1 MHFKRLFFKS
11 YIKTKNKMLLNT
23 LVFHPLKKPS
33 LEGKKQFQQVNIM
46 KQNWIKHQLDL
57 FN

>member
-46 KQNWIKHQLDL
+46 KQN
-57 FN
+57 